1 MSARVLHVHYEAKR
15 RLEGGGVGG
24 GGGGGGGVE
33 GGGVGVEE
41 SREVIYTILQQYNT
55 KP

>member
-15 RLEGGGVGG
+15 RLGGGGVGG
-24 GGGGGGGVE
+24 GRVE

-41 SREVIYTILQQYNT
+41 CREVIYTILQQYNT

>member
-1 MSARVLHVHYEAKR
+1 M
-15 RLEGGGVGG
+15 EGGGVGG
-24 GGGGGGGVE
+24 GRSGGRRGGGGGGE

-41 SREVIYTILQQYNT
+41 CREVIYTILQQYNT